1 MEDGWWGPE
10 FPSIC
15 NICRKALLSYGY
27 LTSLAANF
35 SRAELSAVVVLELAR
50 LGPGQRDSRTG
61 PRYV

>member
-1 MEDGWWGPE
+1 MGPE
-10 FPSIC
+10 VPSIC
-15 NICRKALLSYGY
+15 VINDRKALLSYGY

-35 SRAELSAVVVLELAR
+35 SRAEPSAVVVLELAR

>member
-1 MEDGWWGPE
+1 MPGEKVHIE
-10 FPSIC
+10 VHS
-15 NICRKALLSYGY
+15 KALLSYVY

-35 SRAELSAVVVLELAR
+35 SRAELSAVVVLVLVLAR

>member
-1 MEDGWWGPE
+1 MPGEKVHIE
-10 FPSIC
+10 VHS
-15 NICRKALLSYGY
+15 KALLSYGY

-35 SRAELSAVVVLELAR
+35 SRAELSVVVVLELAR

>member
-1 MEDGWWGPE
+1 MPGEKVHIE
-10 FPSIC
+10 VHS
-15 NICRKALLSYGY
+15 KALLSNVY

-35 SRAELSAVVVLELAR
+35 SRAELSAVVVLELLR